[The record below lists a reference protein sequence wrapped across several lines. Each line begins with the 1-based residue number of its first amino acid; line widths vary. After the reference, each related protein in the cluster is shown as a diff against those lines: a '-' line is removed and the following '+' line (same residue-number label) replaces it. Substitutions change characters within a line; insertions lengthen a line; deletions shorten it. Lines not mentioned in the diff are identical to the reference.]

1 MNKQPQRYLF
11 ILMGALGDVVRGMY
25 LVNSLKAAQP
35 HAHITWLVEP
45 ACSGILKLHP
55 AIDEIIVFN
64 RPKGLAGIFEV
75 RRELAR
81 RSFDVTLDLQ
91 RHAKSGLFSWFSQA
105 PRRIGFHR
113 KDAKEC
119 NWLFNTE
126 YVDPQGEA
134 ISKIDHYQTF
144 LTRLGLPR
152 QSQLSSGLEGISL
165 ANVTAPWA
173 EELRSA
179 PYLGFILGSSWDSKD
194 WPVEGYEGL
203 LSMVPGG
210 IVVFLADR
218 SKIAMAERLERVP
231 TRAKVVNLAGKT
243 TLTELVALV
252 RGARVLVGPDSG
264 PGHIAGAVGTP
275 HITLFGPTPWV
286 RNAPRGSESLILTAN
301 VGCSPCKRRV
311 CPGLGKVC
319 MKLLQPEMV
328 LEKVAGLMGWSWSPT
343 SHQSS

>member
-1 MNKQPQRYLF
+1 VNKRSRRYLF

-25 LVNSLKAAQP
+25 LVNSLKAAEP
-35 HAHITWLVEP
+35 DAHITWLVEP

-64 RPKGLAGIFEV
+64 RPKGLAGVWEI
-75 RRELAR
+75 RKELSK
-81 RSFDVTLDLQ
+81 RSFDITLDLQ
-91 RHAKSGLFSWFSQA
+91 RHSKSGLFSWFSRS

-113 KDAKEC
+113 KDAKEF

-134 ISKIDHYQTF
+134 ISKIEHYHTF
-144 LTRLGLPR
+144 LKPLGLPQPER
-152 QSQLSSGLEGISL
+152 LSSGLEGITL
-165 ANVTAPWA
+165 EGVTASWA
-173 EELRSA
+173 EQLRIE
-179 PYLGFILGSSWDSKD
+179 PYVGFILGSSWESKD

-203 LSMVPGG
+203 LSLLPGG
-210 IVVFLADR
+210 TVVFLADK
-218 SKIAMAERLERVP
+218 SKIAMAERLQQVA
-231 TRAKVVNLAGKT
+231 TKATVVNLAGKT
-243 TLTELVALV
+243 NLTELVALV

-286 RNAPRGSESLILTAN
+286 RNAPRGSEELTLTAN
-301 VGCSPCKRRV
+301 VGCAPCKRRV

-319 MKLLQPEMV
+319 MKLLRPEMV
-328 LEKVAGLMGWSWSPT
+328 FDKMAGFMGWARS
-343 SHQSS
+343 

>member
-1 MNKQPQRYLF
+1 MNKRSRRYLF

-25 LVNSLKAAQP
+25 LVNSLKAAEP
-35 HAHITWLVEP
+35 DAHITWLVEP

-64 RPKGLAGIFEV
+64 RPKGLAGVWEI
-75 RRELAR
+75 RKELSK
-81 RSFDVTLDLQ
+81 RSFDITLDLQ
-91 RHAKSGLFSWFSQA
+91 RHSKSGLFSWFSRS

-113 KDAKEC
+113 KDAKEF

-134 ISKIDHYQTF
+134 ISKIEHYHTF
-144 LTRLGLPR
+144 LKPLGLPQPER
-152 QSQLSSGLEGISL
+152 LSSGLEGITL
-165 ANVTAPWA
+165 EGVTASWA
-173 EELRSA
+173 EQLRRE
-179 PYLGFILGSSWDSKD
+179 PYVGFILGSSWESKD

-203 LSMVPGG
+203 LSLLPGG
-210 IVVFLADR
+210 TVVFLADK
-218 SKIAMAERLERVP
+218 SKIAMAERLQQVA
-231 TRAKVVNLAGKT
+231 TKATVVNLAGKT
-243 TLTELVALV
+243 NLTELVALV

-286 RNAPRGSESLILTAN
+286 RNAPRGSEELTLTAN
-301 VGCSPCKRRV
+301 VGCAPCKRRV

-319 MKLLQPEMV
+319 MKLLRPEMV
-328 LEKVAGLMGWSWSPT
+328 FDKMAGFMGWARS
-343 SHQSS
+343 